1 VEAFLSVA
9 QHRSFRKAAAELG
22 VTPSAGSGTRSAG
35 APDPMPIWNILDMTP
50 EGRGEDWH
58 PKLDYAEGAK

>member
-1 VEAFLSVA
+1 MKKMTSHSGLV
-9 QHRSFRKAAAELG
+9 RSAAA
-22 VTPSAGSGTRSAG
+22 RRIRDKIRG
-35 APDPMPIWNILDMTP
+35 ARPIVPIWNILDMTP